1 MCRAS
6 FSRKIIKIGSNS
18 IVGVG
23 SVVNKDVPA
32 NTVVAGVPARPICSL
47 NEYVARYQQKMVG
60 ITATT
65 RAELRAEL
73 TQKLWGESR

>member
-1 MCRAS
+1 MLMPA
-6 FSRKIIKIGSNS
+6 IEIGSNS

-47 NEYVARYQQKMVG
+47 DAYVARYQQKMIG

-65 RAELRAEL
+65 RSALRTEL
-73 TQKLWGESR
+73 TQKRWGESR